1 VNADS
6 NRCANRHD
14 PESAARLDAMSLL
27 LPLILRRTTVDL
39 GLYFFGI
46 SLKLERGRIAIEDN
60 G

>member
-14 PESAARLDAMSLL
+14 PESAARLDAMSL